1 MKAIAI
7 FLLFVGV
14 VMIMQ
19 GYYQR
24 KAECPAAKMSIK
36 YATPELIDLQMAQDS
51 MLEKQFASMFDATKP
66 YRELSAGTYTGVDTN
81 IPKPSLPTTG
91 IRNPSI

>member
-7 FLLFVGV
+7 FILFVGV

-24 KAECPAAKMSIK
+24 KSECPAAVVQVK
-36 YATPELIDLQMAQDS
+36 YATPEIIDLQMAQDS
-51 MLEKQFASMFDATKP
+51 LLEKQFASMFDATKP
-66 YRELSAGTYTGVDTN
+66 YREYSAGTYKPSEDS
-81 IPKPSLPTTG
+81 IPKPSLP
-91 IRNPSI
+91 